1 MSDKLPYLDD
11 DTRFWEKL
19 FSSASGDIFLS
30 VFNAIQEGIE
40 IVDHEGWVKY
50 VNPAFSKITG
60 LQASARIG
68 FNIRKLVPG
77 GPLDRVIKTGCE
89 VYGEKLSMK
98 DAGIDIICNTA
109 PIYIKGQLKGAIV
122 VFQDVTELNKLNRQL
137 RKSRH
142 QIQTLSSRLSNL
154 TSTSYGFT
162 DIIGKSEGLLDCISL
177 AKKVAPTESTTL
189 ITGESG
195 TGKELFAHAIH
206 RDSLRN
212 NSSFIKVN
220 CAAIP
225 DNLLE
230 SELFGFEKG
239 AFTGAG
245 SRKLG
250 MFDLA
255 HEGTIF
261 LDEIGDM
268 SLALQ
273 AKILRV
279 LEDGQVYRIG
289 GTEPVN
295 VNVRIIVATNRNLKK
310 LCDEG
315 RFRQDLYYRINVINI
330 DIPPLRER
338 RDDVMVLA
346 EYFLNKLSRKVGRQ
360 VIAFSEDAEAILL
373 SYSWPG
379 NVRELRNCIERAVL
393 TAEDSI
399 LTEQDLHFLQPQET
413 SGKVVSMPAS
423 SIQNVEKEMIASY
436 LDRFGWSVKG
446 KEKTAAVLNISL
458 RTLYNKIKRY
468 NLNLP

>member
-1 MSDKLPYLDD
+1 MPDKLQRLDD
-11 DTRFWEKL
+11 ETRFWEKL
-19 FSSASGDIFLS
+19 FSSASGDVFLS
-30 VFNAIQEGIE
+30 VFNAIQEGVE

-60 LQASARIG
+60 LQASERVG

-77 GPLDRVIKTGCE
+77 GPLDRVIETGCE

-109 PIYIKGQLKGAIV
+109 PIYVKGQFKGAIV
-122 VFQDVTELNKLNRQL
+122 VFQDVTELNRLNRQL
-137 RKSRH
+137 QNSHH
-142 QIQTLSSRLSNL
+142 QIQALSSKLSNL
-154 TSTSYGFT
+154 TSTSFGFS
-162 DIIGKSEGLLDCISL
+162 DIVGKSEGLLSCVKL
-177 AKKVAPTESTTL
+177 AKKVAPTESTIL
-189 ITGESG
+189 ITGQSG

-206 RDSLRN
+206 RDSLRGS
-212 NSSFIKVN
+212 SSFIKVN

-230 SELFGFEKG
+230 SEFFGYEKG

-279 LEDGQVYRIG
+279 LEDGQVFRIG

-295 VNVRIIVATNRNLKK
+295 VDVRVMVATNRNLKK

-338 RDDVMVLA
+338 RDDVLVLA
-346 EYFLNKLSRKVGRQ
+346 DHFLHKLSRQVGRE
-360 VIAFSEDAEAILL
+360 VTAFTEEAEAILL

-393 TAEDSI
+393 TAEGLI
-399 LTEQDLHFLQPQET
+399 LTGEDLHFLQPQEA
-413 SGKVVSMPAS
+413 SGKVMGLPAT
-423 SIQNVEKEMIASY
+423 SIQNVEKEMIVGY

-446 KEKTAAVLNISL
+446 KQKTAAALNISL

-468 NLNLP
+468 NLSAS